1 MSTTKTGFYRP
12 TPRPE
17 YRFSRISCPERA
29 LSEILALVDVGTPK
43 TLTEASRRLSVVRLI
58 AQEGLGPET
67 VFEMVCR
74 ILTADRS
81 EPVTR

>member
-1 MSTTKTGFYRP
+1 MPEIEFYRP
-12 TPRPE
+12 NPATGRPIPTH
-17 YRFSRISCPERA
+17 YVAQGRA
-29 LSEILALVDVGTPK
+29 LLEIHALASSGLPV
-43 TLTEASRRLSVVRLI
+43 TLGEARKRIAAICLI

-74 ILTADRS
+74 ILATGP